1 MWFHAKARKLLT
13 WVEEWRLL
21 QQKNKIRRTQ
31 GVRKENKI
39 RRTWGV
45 RTASHTVPQK
55 ASSFE
60 PAQFPNF
67 QSLGHGESISS

>member
-1 MWFHAKARKLLT
+1 MWFHAKARKLTT

-21 QQKNKIRRTQ
+21 QQK
-31 GVRKENKI
+31 NKI